1 MQAEYI
7 VDGTVTWFAEELLTA
22 SNSREFSG
30 KV

>member
-7 VDGTVTWFAEELLTA
+7 VDSTVTWFAEELSTA
-22 SNSREFSG
+22 SYSRELSG